1 MQHPKGVQEQPRYEM
16 INFRG
21 NRSTSKNENRTTG
34 QVNETKLK
42 SLKPEEGETEI
53 EETNEFPHSDLNRTG
68 AVYKV
73 IANNAEGPTVDIK
86 TKSCVDHRDA
96 IYDALNII
104 AETTGQQMNSCR
116 RTMCF
121 TTALLMIIFLIA
133 AAGLTLTLMMLISGN
148 TLSWNQTPTLPPK
161 AVGSGRDDNQEM
173 KLKILKLEEA
183 LNLTRFQVQKLKI
196 ELQTQKKALENL
208 TVQEQS
214 CSRCTGP
221 PGPPGPRGQIG
232 PPGFPGAR
240 GPVGPMGPN
249 GIAGPAGPRGLN
261 GSQGSP
267 GPRGIPG
274 AMGPRGYNASR
285 GLPGPQGPAGTN
297 TAWNVTLCQ
306 YKNKKEVAQTAGAS
320 ANSKVILREDEH
332 PGMKIV
338 AATCSTHNAAEYVF
352 GDPKTD
358 PRTGT
363 IAYNCH
369 CKGKSQLF
377 LGANMQCVI
386 HYWICPIGN

>member
-53 EETNEFPHSDLNRTG
+53 EKTNEFPHSDLNRTG

-148 TLSWNQTPTLPPK
+148 TLSWNQTPTLPPSK
-161 AVGSGRDDNQEM
+161 CDLWPLNMANCSM
-173 KLKILKLEEA
+173 ALILFSHTK
-183 LNLTRFQVQKLKI
+183 F
-196 ELQTQKKALENL
+196 
-208 TVQEQS
+208 S
-214 CSRCTGP
+214 
-221 PGPPGPRGQIG
+221 
-232 PPGFPGAR
+232 F
-240 GPVGPMGPN
+240 
-249 GIAGPAGPRGLN
+249 
-261 GSQGSP
+261 
-267 GPRGIPG
+267 
-274 AMGPRGYNASR
+274 
-285 GLPGPQGPAGTN
+285 LPCA
-297 TAWNVTLCQ
+297 
-306 YKNKKEVAQTAGAS
+306 
-320 ANSKVILREDEH
+320 
-332 PGMKIV
+332 
-338 AATCSTHNAAEYVF
+338 
-352 GDPKTD
+352 
-358 PRTGT
+358 
-363 IAYNCH
+363 
-369 CKGKSQLF
+369 
-377 LGANMQCVI
+377 
-386 HYWICPIGN
+386 